1 MIQPMKPLP
10 FPFELVAASPALA
23 TADALVIGATIS
35 ALCAY
40 WQSGC
45 QPLPEDD
52 AGLAV
57 VARCHTA
64 RWHRVRERVKRAIS
78 AILPTLTAVYA
89 QRQKAALGKRAIGRL
104 GGLVSAASVAKR
116 KATVQPTVD
125 KNSISPADTQRAMRP
140 PFESSG
146 NEVQKVKP
154 TTGTA
159 SRLYDPPPSVVPLQA
174 TRLQASRNAAKSR
187 GTPGGKPGF
196 RFTG

>member
-1 MIQPMKPLP
+1 MKPLP

-140 PFESSG
+140 PLESSE

-154 TTGTA
+154 ITGTA
-159 SRLYDPPPSVVPLQA
+159 LHLTDPRPTAVPLQPI
-174 TRLQASRNAAKSR
+174 RLQTSRNAATSR
-187 GTPGGKPGF
+187 DARRGKPGF

>member
-104 GGLVSAASVAKR
+104 GGLVSAANR
-116 KATVQPTVD
+116 KEKAQPSVD
-125 KNSISPADTQRAMRP
+125 KNSISPAYTQRAMRP

-154 TTGTA
+154 ITGTA
-159 SRLYDPPPSVVPLQA
+159 LHLTDPRPTAVPLQPI
-174 TRLQASRNAAKSR
+174 RLQTSRNAATSR
-187 GTPGGKPGF
+187 DARRGKPGF